1 MLVSVSPPSQD
12 QQTAADKGT
21 FHSVSNTAPSLV
33 IECVAPS
40 PVVFHA
46 APAPVIECS
55 ALYKIGQEHTHSYI
69 RKRRK
74 KRSDKYDDGHFFF
87 CLIFLLFFFKITRH
101 SNNFEFSKL
110 PSTNLENGCFPAI
123 F

>member
-12 QQTAADKGT
+12 QQTTADKGT
-21 FHSVSNTAPSLV
+21 FHSVSNTAPSSV

-40 PVVFHA
+40 PVVFHV

-74 KRSDKYDDGHFFF
+74 QRSDEYDDGHFF

-101 SNNFEFSKL
+101 SNSFEFSKL
-110 PSTNLENGCFPAI
+110 PITNLEKNCFPAI
-123 F
+123 L